1 MDEVDPGMT
10 FLLVSKTSRGLGKVD
25 DVEGAEHST
34 LSSSL
39 AEQLGIVERFERG
52 IAGCRNRSMP
62 ELPECGS
69 YGRWDVSVQEDPTW
83 HLGLHRFRP
92 RQRPP

>member
-1 MDEVDPGMT
+1 MDEYDPGMT
-10 FLLVSKTSRGLGKVD
+10 FLLVSKTSRGLGKVGG
-25 DVEGAEHST
+25 VEGDEHSN
-34 LSSSL
+34 LASSV

-52 IAGCRNRSMP
+52 IGACRTRIRP
-62 ELPECGS
+62 GLPEWGR

-83 HLGLHRFRP
+83 HLGLPRFRP